1 MNLYTV
7 YIYIYIIVYTYD
19 IYYVIMLHF
28 FTLERTQ
35 QKVATS
41 GSYSS
46 KNLGQAALHLQADC
60 QGLQS
65 TCTMPQPRCTT
76 EGSG

>member
-7 YIYIYIIVYTYD
+7 YIMIYTYD
-19 IYYVIMLHF
+19 IYIYYVIMLHF

-35 QKVATS
+35 QKVARS